1 MIRKQSFRY
10 RSIAKSIG
18 ALGIVF
24 LAVLSLGMFLYG
36 DSRTALSTVSAQ
48 DVDEDALTKAYV
60 DSAMEYFYD
69 RGLGKTVE
77 RYGNPLSWD
86 GERYLIVAD
95 AETHVLVSS
104 PLLYLNGGRVDALV
118 PGGQLGDEIE
128 SVTQQGHWFDAEGL
142 NMLSGELEPA
152 RYFVRLCDGLVFM
165 SPRFSGDLDTPL
177 PAPPTP
183 TPEPDDNTLTLAY
196 VTDAIARYESDGLD
210 STVAY
215 YNSEESIQGERGL
228 RIYDPESQTMLA
240 SGLFPVERGE
250 SRLSFGPLADL
261 LKFFEGATEEA
272 QWKDVVGHT
281 RNYQDVPER
290 VVAVLHDGLVF
301 SSSHITL
308 QENVAD
314 ATMDYVSR
322 ATARYDEEGL
332 EATVAY
338 YNSPESLEGN
348 FYLFLIGADDIYIA
362 HPIFPHLIG
371 TDIKDV
377 VGSDGQELGREIAQ
391 ATEDGIWV
399 EYLWPNPITRA
410 EEQKTTWA
418 IRHDGLIFASG
429 YYTAGDEA
437 FATPWKDADPRE
449 YTVDYVNRAIER
461 YERDGLDSMT
471 AYYNSVASFEGQWYL
486 FAMDENDIY
495 FVHSLLPRL
504 IGTDIKDVVGSDG
517 FELGKEIAKAT
528 EEGIWVEYLWPHP
541 VTLKEVP
548 KLGYAVRHDGLIFAS
563 GYYPGVE
570 DPEAYT
576 KDYVQQA
583 IEYYDREGLEA
594 TVAYYNS
601 QDSVDGQW
609 YLILADGSDGL
620 GLVHPITS
628 ILVGKDVRI
637 IKGFIAGEPVGE
649 LIYNA
654 PEEGYWFEFLFALS
668 NTSETLT
675 KHMWSIRHDG
685 LIFTSGYYIEE

>member
-1 MIRKQSFRY
+1 
-10 RSIAKSIG
+10 
-18 ALGIVF
+18 
-24 LAVLSLGMFLYG
+24 
-36 DSRTALSTVSAQ
+36 
-48 DVDEDALTKAYV
+48 
-60 DSAMEYFYD
+60 
-69 RGLGKTVE
+69 
-77 RYGNPLSWD
+77 
-86 GERYLIVAD
+86 
-95 AETHVLVSS
+95 
-104 PLLYLNGGRVDALV
+104 
-118 PGGQLGDEIE
+118 
-128 SVTQQGHWFDAEGL
+128 
-142 NMLSGELEPA
+142 MLSGELEPA

-196 VTDAIARYESDGLD
+196 VTDAIARYDQEGLEA
-210 STVAY
+210 TVAY

-261 LKFFEGATEEA
+261 LKFFEGATEDA

-685 LIFTSGYYIEE
+685 LIFTSGYYLEK

>member
-1 MIRKQSFRY
+1 MTKYASVARIV
-10 RSIAKSIG
+10 
-18 ALGIVF
+18 LIVF
-24 LAVLSLGMFLYG
+24 LGIAMFLYG
-36 DSRTALSTVSAQ
+36 DSRIALAQ
-48 DVDEDALTKAYV
+48 DMDDDAMSKAYV
-60 DSAMEYFYD
+60 DSAIEYYAD

-86 GERYLIVAD
+86 GERYLIAAD

-104 PLLYLNGGRVDALV
+104 PLLYLNGRGVDALV
-118 PGGQLGDEIE
+118 SGGQLGDEIDSATE
-128 SVTQQGHWFDAEGL
+128 RGHWFDAQGL
-142 NMLSGELEPA
+142 NMLTGNHEPA
-152 RYFVRLCDGLVFM
+152 RYFVVIEDGLAFM
-165 SPRFSGDLDTPL
+165 SARFSGDLDTPL
-177 PAPPTP
+177 PDPPP
-183 TPEPDDNTLTLAY
+183 VAEPDDDALTTAY
-196 VTDAIARYESDGLD
+196 VMDAIARYDRDGLD
-210 STVAY
+210 ATVAY

-228 RIYDPESQTMLA
+228 RIYDTESQTMLA

-250 SRLSFGPLADL
+250 NRLSFGTLAEL
-261 LKFFEGATEEA
+261 VKFFEGATEDA
-272 QWKDVVGHT
+272 QWLDVVGHT
-281 RNYQDVPER
+281 RDFQDVPER

-301 SSSHITL
+301 SSSHVTL
-308 QENVAD
+308 WENVAD
-314 ATMDYVSR
+314 ATKDYVSR
-322 ATARYDEEGL
+322 AIARYDEEGL
-332 EATVAY
+332 DATVAY
-338 YNSPESLEGN
+338 YNSQESLEGH
-348 FYLFLIGADDIYIA
+348 FYLFLIGADDIYLA

-391 ATEDGIWV
+391 ATEEGIWV
-399 EYLWPNPITRA
+399 EYLWPNPITRV
-410 EEQKTTWA
+410 EEEKTTWSV
-418 IRHDGLIFASG
+418 RHDGLIFSSG

-437 FATPWKDADPRE
+437 VATPWKDADPRE

-461 YERDGLDSMT
+461 YDRDGLDAMK

-495 FVHSLLPRL
+495 IVHSLLPRL

-528 EEGIWVEYLWPHP
+528 EEGVWVEYLWPHP
-541 VTLKEVP
+541 VTLQEAP
-548 KLGYAVRHDGLIFAS
+548 KVGYAVRHDGLIFAS
-563 GYYPGVE
+563 GYYPEVA

-576 KDYVQQA
+576 KDYVQKA

-601 QDSVDGQW
+601 QESVDGQW

-628 ILVGKDVRI
+628 IAVGKDIRI
-637 IKGFIAGEPVGE
+637 IKGFIGGEPVGE

-654 PEEGYWFEFLFALS
+654 PEEGYWFQFLFALS

-685 LIFTSGYYIEE
+685 LIFTSGYYVEK

>member
-1 MIRKQSFRY
+1 MNIQRW
-10 RSIAKSIG
+10 ILIG
-18 ALGIVF
+18 GIGLLALFSV
-24 LAVLSLGMFLYG
+24 VLFVYG
-36 DSRTALSTVSAQ
+36 DGRMIVSTASA
-48 DVDEDALTKAYV
+48 EGHDALTKAYV
-60 DSAMEYFYD
+60 DSAIEYYYD
-69 RGLGKTVE
+69 RGLGKTIE

-86 GERYLIVAD
+86 GERYLIVTD
-95 AETHVLVSS
+95 AGTHVLVSS
-104 PLLYLNGGRVDALV
+104 PLLYLNGRMVEELV
-118 PGGQLGDEIE
+118 PGGQLGEEID
-128 SVTQQGHWFDAEGL
+128 SATGTGHWFDAEGL
-142 NMLSGELEPA
+142 NMLTGNHEPA
-152 RYFVRLCDGLVFM
+152 RYFVVIEDGLAFM
-165 SPRFSGDLDTPL
+165 SLRFSGGLDTPL
-177 PAPPTP
+177 PTPPTP
-183 TPEPDDNTLTLAY
+183 TPEPDDDAVTLTY
-196 VTDAIARYESDGLD
+196 VMDAIARYERDGLD
-210 STVAY
+210 ATVAY
-215 YNSEESIQGERGL
+215 YNSEESVQGERGL

-261 LKFFEGATEEA
+261 LRFFAGATEEA

-308 QENVAD
+308 QENVAE
-314 ATMDYVSR
+314 ATKDYVSR

-332 EATVAY
+332 DATVAY

-348 FYLFLIGADDIYIA
+348 FYLFLIGADDIYVA

-391 ATEDGIWV
+391 ATEEGIWV
-399 EYLWPNPITRA
+399 EYLWPNPITRV

-418 IRHDGLIFASG
+418 ILHDGLIFASG
-429 YYTAGDEA
+429 YYTAGDEG

-517 FELGKEIAKAT
+517 FELGREIAKAT

-548 KLGYAVRHDGLIFAS
+548 KVGYAARHDGLIFAS
-563 GYYPGVE
+563 GYYPEVA

-601 QDSVDGQW
+601 QESVDGQW
-609 YLILADGSDGL
+609 FLTLIDGSDGL
-620 GLVHPITS
+620 GLVYPISS
-628 ILVGKDVRI
+628 ILIGKDVRNV
-637 IKGFIAGEPVGE
+637 KGLVAGEPVGE

-654 PEEGYWFEFLFALS
+654 PEEGYWFQVKIAHS

-685 LIFTSGYYIEE
+685 LIFTSGYFSEE

>member
-1 MIRKQSFRY
+1 MRKQSFRY
-10 RSIAKSIG
+10 CSIAKSIG

-48 DVDEDALTKAYV
+48 DVDDDALTKAYV

-118 PGGQLGDEIE
+118 PGGQLGNEIE
-128 SVTQQGHWFDAEGL
+128 SATQQGHWFDAEGL

-177 PAPPTP
+177 PAPP
-183 TPEPDDNTLTLAY
+183 EPDDDTLTLAY
-196 VTDAIARYESDGLD
+196 VMDAMARYERAGLD

-228 RIYDPESQTMLA
+228 RIYNPESKTMLA
-240 SGLFPVERGE
+240 SGLFPLERGE
-250 SRLSFGPLADL
+250 KRLSFGPLEELVKLFD
-261 LKFFEGATEEA
+261 GATGEA
-272 QWKDVVGHT
+272 QWQDIVGHT
-281 RNYQDVPER
+281 RNFQDIPKR
-290 VVAVLHDGLVF
+290 VVAILHDGLVF

-332 EATVAY
+332 DATVEY
-338 YNSPESLEGN
+338 YNSQESLEGH
-348 FYLFLIGADDIYIA
+348 FYLFLIGADDIYVA

-377 VGSDGQELGREIAQ
+377 VGSDGQELGKEIAQ

-399 EYLWPNPITRA
+399 EYLWPNPVTRA
-410 EEQKTTWA
+410 EERKTTWA

-437 FATPWKDADPRE
+437 VATPWKDADPRV

-495 FVHSLLPRL
+495 IVHSLLPRL

-528 EEGIWVEYLWPHP
+528 EDGIWVEYLWPHP
-541 VTLKEVP
+541 VTLEEVP
-548 KLGYAVRHDGLIFAS
+548 KVGYAARHDGLIFAS
-563 GYYPGVE
+563 GYYPEVE
-570 DPEAYT
+570 NPEART
-576 KDYVQQA
+576 KEYVQET
-583 IEYYDREGLEA
+583 IEYYDREGLDA
-594 TVAYYNS
+594 TIAYYS
-601 QDSVDGQW
+601 SEERERGHW
-609 YLILADGSDGL
+609 YLILTDASSGL
-620 GLVHPITS
+620 GLMNTLTS
-628 ILVGKDVRI
+628 ITVGRDVRTL
-637 IKGFIAGEPVGE
+637 KGLIAGEPFGE

-654 PEEGYWFEFLFALS
+654 PEDGHWLQVKVAHS
-668 NTSETLT
+668 STSETLIG
-675 KHMWSIRHDG
+675 HMWSVKHDG
-685 LIFTSGYYIEE
+685 LIFTSGYFVEE

>member
-1 MIRKQSFRY
+1 MD
-10 RSIAKSIG
+10 G
-18 ALGIVF
+18 AI
-24 LAVLSLGMFLYG
+24 
-36 DSRTALSTVSAQ
+36 
-48 DVDEDALTKAYV
+48 
-60 DSAMEYFYD
+60 EYYAD
-69 RGLGKTVE
+69 RGLGKTIE

-95 AETHVLVSS
+95 AGTHVLVSS
-104 PLLYLNGGRVDALV
+104 PLLYLNARGVDALV
-118 PGGQLGDEIE
+118 PGGQLGGEIE
-128 SVTQQGHWFDAEGL
+128 SATRQGHWFDAQGL

-152 RYFVRLCDGLVFM
+152 RYFVKLHDGLAFM

-177 PAPPTP
+177 PAPP
-183 TPEPDDNTLTLAY
+183 EPDDDTVTLNY
-196 VTDAIARYESDGLD
+196 VMDAIARYESDGLD

-215 YNSEESIQGERGL
+215 YNSEESVQGERGL

-308 QENVAD
+308 QENVAE
-314 ATMDYVSR
+314 ATKDYVSR

-348 FYLFLIGADDIYIA
+348 FYLFLIGADDIYVA

-377 VGSDGQELGREIAQ
+377 VGSDGQELGKEIAQ
-391 ATEDGIWV
+391 ATEEGVWV
-399 EYLWPNPITRA
+399 EYLWPNPITRV

-495 FVHSLLPRL
+495 FIHSLLPRL

-548 KLGYAVRHDGLIFAS
+548 KVGYAVRHDGLIFAS

-576 KDYVQQA
+576 KDYVQKA

-601 QDSVDGQW
+601 QESVDGQW

-620 GLVHPITS
+620 GLVHPISS

-654 PEEGYWFEFLFALS
+654 PEEGYWFQFLFALS